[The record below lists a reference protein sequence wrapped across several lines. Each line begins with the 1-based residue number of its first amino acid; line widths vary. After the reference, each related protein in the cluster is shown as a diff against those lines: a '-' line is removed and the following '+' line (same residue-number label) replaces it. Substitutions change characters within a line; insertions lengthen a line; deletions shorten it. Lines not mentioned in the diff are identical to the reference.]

1 MEQVKAS
8 TDAQLENV
16 MPAGPQL
23 VLHTSRQQIASLRYS
38 SGALIIGH
46 K

>member
-8 TDAQLENV
+8 TDAQLQNV
-16 MPAGPQL
+16 MPPGPLL
-23 VLHTSRQQIASLRYS
+23 VLPSCQQIASPTYS